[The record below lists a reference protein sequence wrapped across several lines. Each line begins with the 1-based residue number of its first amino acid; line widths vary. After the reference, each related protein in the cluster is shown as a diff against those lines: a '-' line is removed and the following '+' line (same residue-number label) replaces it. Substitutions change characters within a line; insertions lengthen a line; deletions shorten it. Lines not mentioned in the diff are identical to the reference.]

1 MSLQGKH
8 ILVGVS
14 GGIAA
19 YKIPELIR
27 LLKKAG
33 ADVQV
38 TTTKHALE
46 FVTSLT
52 LQTVSGHKVY
62 SDVFAAINEHSTEH
76 ISLPDWADLMLIAPA
91 TANVLCKMAH
101 GIADDALTTTFA
113 AMRKP
118 VVIAPAMNTNMYE
131 SPATQH
137 AMQSLSQWDNIT
149 MLDAASGELACG
161 TTGKGRMQEIDVL
174 MAAVEYALTPKTM
187 TGKHVLITAG
197 PTQEAIDPV
206 RYISNASTGKMGYA
220 LVRACLNRGANV
232 TLVSGPCQVSLQA
245 WQAFTPLTVV
255 PVQSAA
261 EMCEAAVN
269 AFPHADMA
277 ILCAAVADFTP
288 CHTADKKIKKQPG
301 QTSMTI
307 EMTTTT
313 DIAATLG
320 KVKGENGKVKAEN
333 GKRKAEN
340 GKVKGEKIIV
350 GFALETHDEQANA
363 LRKLQSKNLDMIV
376 LNSLQDQGAGFGVDT
391 NKVTL
396 LYADGTKKD
405 LPLLLKQEVAD
416 VIIDSI

>member
-1 MSLQGKH
+1 MSLAGKH
-8 ILVGVS
+8 ILVGIS

-38 TTTKHALE
+38 ATTKHALE

-91 TANVLCKMAH
+91 TANVLCKMAN

-131 SPATQH
+131 SPATQK
-137 AMQSLSQWDNIT
+137 AISELATWENVT
-149 MLDAASGELACG
+149 MLDCASGELACG

-174 MAAVEYALTPKTM
+174 VAAAEYALTPKTLQN
-187 TGKHVLITAG
+187 KHVLITAG

-206 RYISNASTGKMGYA
+206 RYITNASTGKMGYA
-220 LVRACLNRGANV
+220 LVRACLNRGAEV
-232 TLVSGPCQVSLQA
+232 TLVSGPTQLSLKA
-245 WQAFTPLTVV
+245 WQAFCPLNVMDV
-255 PVQSAA
+255 ISSA
-261 EMCEAAVN
+261 EMCDATVR
-269 AFPHADMA
+269 AFEQADIA

-288 CHTADKKIKKQPG
+288 CNTADKKIKKQPG
-301 QTSMTI
+301 QTDMTI
-307 EMTTTT
+307 ELKTTT

-320 KVKGENGKVKAEN
+320 KMKGNAKKM
-333 GKRKAEN
+333 
-340 GKVKGEKIIV
+340 V

-363 LRKLQSKNLDMIV
+363 ERKLQSKNLDMIV
-376 LNSLQDQGAGFGVDT
+376 LNSLQDKGAGFGVDT
-391 NKVTL
+391 NKVTI
-396 LYADGTKKD
+396 LYANGTKKD
-405 LPLLLKQEVAD
+405 LPLLMKQEVAD
-416 VIIDSI
+416 AIIDSLV

>member
-1 MSLQGKH
+1 
-8 ILVGVS
+8 
-14 GGIAA
+14 
-19 YKIPELIR
+19 
-27 LLKKAG
+27 
-33 ADVQV
+33 
-38 TTTKHALE
+38 
-46 FVTSLT
+46 
-52 LQTVSGHKVY
+52 
-62 SDVFAAINEHSTEH
+62 
-76 ISLPDWADLMLIAPA
+76 
-91 TANVLCKMAH
+91 
-101 GIADDALTTTFA
+101 
-113 AMRKP
+113 
-118 VVIAPAMNTNMYE
+118 MNTNMYE

-137 AMQSLSQWDNIT
+137 AMHCLSQWDNIT

-232 TLVSGPCQVSLQA
+232 TLVTGPTHQSLKA
-245 WQAFTPLTVV
+245 WQQFCTLDIV

-301 QTSMTI
+301 QTEMTI
-307 EMTTTT
+307 ELTTTT

-320 KVKGENGKVKAEN
+320 QR
-333 GKRKAEN
+333 KRADQQL
-340 GKVKGEKIIV
+340 V

>member
-1 MSLQGKH
+1 MNLAGKH
-8 ILVGVS
+8 ILVGIS

-19 YKIPELIR
+19 YKMPELIR

-38 TTTKHALE
+38 TTTKNALE

-76 ISLPDWADLMLIAPA
+76 ISLPDWADMMLIAPA

-131 SPATQH
+131 SPATQE
-137 AMQSLSQWDNIT
+137 AIRTLSQWDNIT

-161 TTGKGRMQEIDVL
+161 TTGKGRMQEVDVL
-174 MAAVEYALTPKTM
+174 VAAAEYALTPKTM
-187 TGKHVLITAG
+187 AGKHVVITAG

-206 RYISNASTGKMGYA
+206 RYISNASTGKMGYS
-220 LVRACLNRGANV
+220 LVRACLNRGAEV
-232 TLVSGPCQVSLQA
+232 TLVSGPTHLSLKA
-245 WQAFTPLTVV
+245 WQQFCPLRVENVV
-255 PVQSAA
+255 SSAA
-261 EMCEAAVN
+261 MCEATVA
-269 AFPHADMA
+269 AFEQADIA

-288 CHTADKKIKKQPG
+288 CTTADKKIKKQPG
-301 QTSMTI
+301 LDGMVV
-307 EMTTTT
+307 ELKTTT

-320 KVKGENGKVKAEN
+320 ASKQAHQ
-333 GKRKAEN
+333 RL
-340 GKVKGEKIIV
+340 V

-396 LYADGTKKD
+396 LFADGTKKD

-416 VIIDSI
+416 VIVESILQLI

>member
-1 MSLQGKH
+1 MNLAGKH

-76 ISLPDWADLMLIAPA
+76 ISLPDWADIMLIAPA
-91 TANVLCKMAH
+91 TANVLCKMAN

-118 VVIAPAMNTNMYE
+118 VVIAPAMNTNMHN
-131 SPATQH
+131 SPATQK
-137 AMQSLSQWDNIT
+137 AISELAKWDNIT

-161 TTGKGRMQEIDVL
+161 TTGKGRMQEIEVL
-174 MAAVEYALTPKTM
+174 VAAAEYALTPKTLLD
-187 TGKHVLITAG
+187 KHILITAG

-220 LVRACLNRGANV
+220 LVRACLNRGAEV
-232 TLVSGPCQVSLQA
+232 TLVSGPTHLSLKA
-245 WQAFTPLTVV
+245 WQAFCPLNIL
-255 PVQSAA
+255 PVTSSA
-261 EMCEAAVN
+261 EMCEASVQ
-269 AFPHADMA
+269 AFDQADIA

-288 CHTADKKIKKQPG
+288 SDTADKKIKKKPG
-301 QTSMTI
+301 QTETTI
-307 EMTTTT
+307 HLQTTA

-320 KVKGENGKVKAEN
+320 KM
-333 GKRKAEN
+333 
-340 GKVKGEKIIV
+340 KGEKTLI
-350 GFALETHDEQANA
+350 GFALETHNEQANA
-363 LRKLQSKNLDMIV
+363 KQKLQSKNLDMIV
-376 LNSLQDQGAGFGVDT
+376 LNSLQDKGAGFGVDT

-396 LYADGTKKD
+396 LYANGIQKN
-405 LPLLLKQEVAD
+405 LPLLSKQEAAD
-416 VIIDSI
+416 TIVDSI

>member
-1 MSLQGKH
+1 MSLAGKH
-8 ILVGVS
+8 ILVGIS

-76 ISLPDWADLMLIAPA
+76 ISLPDWADLMIVAPA

-118 VVIAPAMNTNMYE
+118 VVIAPAMNTNMYD
-131 SPATQH
+131 SPATQE
-137 AMQSLSQWDNIT
+137 AIRMLSAWENIT
-149 MLDAASGELACG
+149 MVDCASGELACG
-161 TTGKGRMQEIDVL
+161 TTGKGRMQEIDVI
-174 MAAVEYALTPKTM
+174 AAAAEYALSPKTLADR
-187 TGKHVLITAG
+187 HVLITAG

-206 RYISNASTGKMGYA
+206 RYITNASTGKMGYA
-220 LVRACLNRGANV
+220 LARACLKRGAQV
-232 TLVSGPCQVSLQA
+232 TLVSGPCQVSLRT
-245 WQAFTPLTVV
+245 WQEFCPLKVIDVT
-255 PVQSAA
+255 SSA
-261 EMCEAAVN
+261 EMCAAATEA
-269 AFPHADMA
+269 FDHADIA

-288 CHTADKKIKKQPG
+288 CHVADKKIKKQPG
-301 QTSMTI
+301 QENMSI
-307 EMTTTT
+307 HLKPTT

-320 KVKGENGKVKAEN
+320 RMKAEEA
-333 GKRKAEN
+333 R
-340 GKVKGEKIIV
+340 GESLEAKNKKILV

-363 LRKLQSKNLDMIV
+363 ERKLQSKNLDMIV
-376 LNSLQDQGAGFGVDT
+376 LNSLQDSGAGFGVDT

-396 LYADGTKKD
+396 IYANGTKKD
-405 LPLLLKQEVAD
+405 LPLLMKQEVAD
-416 VIIDSI
+416 AIIDGLVL

>member
-1 MSLQGKH
+1 MSLAGKH
-8 ILVGVS
+8 ILVGIS

-33 ADVQV
+33 AEVQV
-38 TTTKHALE
+38 ATTKHALE
-46 FVTSLT
+46 FVTCLT

-76 ISLPDWADLMLIAPA
+76 ISLPDWADLMVVAPA

-118 VVIAPAMNTNMYE
+118 VVIAPAMNTNMYN
-131 SPATQH
+131 SPATQE
-137 AMQSLSQWDNIT
+137 AIRILAQWENIT

-161 TTGKGRMQEIDVL
+161 TSGKGRMQEVDVI
-174 MAAVEYALTPKTM
+174 AAAIEYALSPKPLQ
-187 TGKHVLITAG
+187 GKHVLITAG

-206 RYISNASTGKMGYA
+206 RYITNASTGKMGYA
-220 LVRACLNRGANV
+220 LARACIKQGASV
-232 TLVSGPCQVSLQA
+232 TLVAGPTLQNLKAWEAFAPVKVVDVVS
-245 WQAFTPLTVV
+245 
-255 PVQSAA
+255 SA
-261 EMCEAAVN
+261 EMYEAALE
-269 AFPHADMA
+269 AFPKADMA

-288 CHTADKKIKKQPG
+288 MTVAEQKIKKQAG
-301 QTSMTI
+301 QTEMTI
-307 EMTTTT
+307 ELKTTT

-320 KVKGENGKVKAEN
+320 KN
-333 GKRKAEN
+333 KRPGQKL
-340 GKVKGEKIIV
+340 I
-350 GFALETHDEQANA
+350 GFALETHDELANA
-363 LRKLQSKNLDMIV
+363 ERKMQAKNLDMIV
-376 LNSLQDQGAGFGVDT
+376 LNSLQDKGAGFGVDT

-396 LYADGTKKD
+396 LYANGTKKD

-416 VIIDSI
+416 IIVDNIID

>member
-1 MSLQGKH
+1 MNLAGKH
-8 ILVGVS
+8 ILVGIS

-38 TTTKHALE
+38 TTTKNALE

-76 ISLPDWADLMLIAPA
+76 ISLPDWADMMLIAPA

-131 SPATQH
+131 SPATQE
-137 AMQSLSQWDNIT
+137 AIRTLSQWDNIT

-161 TTGKGRMQEIDVL
+161 TIGKGRMQEVDVL
-174 MAAVEYALTPKTM
+174 VAAAEYALTPKTM
-187 TGKHVLITAG
+187 AGKHVVITAG

-206 RYISNASTGKMGYA
+206 RYISNASTGKMGYS
-220 LVRACLNRGANV
+220 LVRACLNRGAEV
-232 TLVSGPCQVSLQA
+232 TLVSGPTHLSLKA
-245 WQAFTPLTVV
+245 WQQFCPLRVENVV
-255 PVQSAA
+255 SSAA
-261 EMCEAAVN
+261 MCEATVA
-269 AFPHADMA
+269 AFEQADIA

-288 CHTADKKIKKQPG
+288 CTTADKKIKKQPG
-301 QTSMTI
+301 QDGMVV
-307 EMTTTT
+307 ELKTTT

-320 KVKGENGKVKAEN
+320 ASKQAHQ
-333 GKRKAEN
+333 RL
-340 GKVKGEKIIV
+340 V

-376 LNSLQDQGAGFGVDT
+376 LNSLQDPGAGFGVDT

-396 LYADGTKKD
+396 FFADGTKKD

-416 VIIDSI
+416 VIVESILQLI

>member
-1 MSLQGKH
+1 MILQGKH
-8 ILVGVS
+8 ILVGIS

-38 TTTKHALE
+38 TTTKNALE

-76 ISLPDWADLMLIAPA
+76 ISLPDWADMMLIAPA

-131 SPATQH
+131 SPATQE
-137 AMQSLSQWDNIT
+137 AIRKLSQWDNIT

-161 TTGKGRMQEIDVL
+161 TTGKGRMQEVDVL
-174 MAAVEYALTPKTM
+174 VAAAEYALTPKTM
-187 TGKHVLITAG
+187 AGKHVVITAG

-206 RYISNASTGKMGYA
+206 RYISNASTGKMGYS
-220 LVRACLNRGANV
+220 LVRACLNRGAEV
-232 TLVSGPCQVSLQA
+232 TLVSGPTHLSLKA
-245 WQAFTPLTVV
+245 WQQFCPLRVENVV
-255 PVQSAA
+255 SSAA
-261 EMCEAAVN
+261 MCEATVA
-269 AFPHADMA
+269 AFEQADIA

-288 CHTADKKIKKQPG
+288 CTTADKKIKKQPG
-301 QTSMTI
+301 QDGMVV
-307 EMTTTT
+307 ELKTTT

-320 KVKGENGKVKAEN
+320 ASKQAHQ
-333 GKRKAEN
+333 RL
-340 GKVKGEKIIV
+340 V

-396 LYADGTKKD
+396 LFADGTKKD

-416 VIIDSI
+416 VIVESILQLI

>member
-1 MSLQGKH
+1 MNLAGKH
-8 ILVGVS
+8 ILVGIS

-38 TTTKHALE
+38 TTTKNALE

-76 ISLPDWADLMLIAPA
+76 ISLPDWADMMLIAPA

-131 SPATQH
+131 SPATQE
-137 AMQSLSQWDNIT
+137 AIRTLSQWDNIT

-161 TTGKGRMQEIDVL
+161 TTGKGRMQEVDVL
-174 MAAVEYALTPKTM
+174 VAAAEYALTPKTM
-187 TGKHVLITAG
+187 AGKHVVITAG

-206 RYISNASTGKMGYA
+206 RYISNASTGKMGYS
-220 LVRACLNRGANV
+220 LVRACLNRGAEV
-232 TLVSGPCQVSLQA
+232 TLVSGPTHLSLKA
-245 WQAFTPLTVV
+245 WQQFCPLRVENVV
-255 PVQSAA
+255 SSAA
-261 EMCEAAVN
+261 MCEATIA
-269 AFPHADMA
+269 AFEQADIA

-288 CHTADKKIKKQPG
+288 CTTADKKIKKQPG
-301 QTSMTI
+301 QDGMVV
-307 EMTTTT
+307 ELKPTT

-320 KVKGENGKVKAEN
+320 ASKQAHQ
-333 GKRKAEN
+333 RL
-340 GKVKGEKIIV
+340 V

-396 LYADGTKKD
+396 FFADGTKKD

-416 VIIDSI
+416 VIVESILQLI

>member
-1 MSLQGKH
+1 M
-8 ILVGVS
+8 VGIS

-27 LLKKAG
+27 LLRKAG
-33 ADVQV
+33 ANVKV
-38 TTTKHALE
+38 TTTKNALE

-76 ISLPDWADLMLIAPA
+76 ISLPDWADLMIIAPA

-118 VVIAPAMNTNMYE
+118 VLIAPAMNTNMYD
-131 SPATQH
+131 SPATQQAIH
-137 AMQSLSQWDNIT
+137 ELASWENIT
-149 MLDAASGELACG
+149 ILDAASGELACG
-161 TTGKGRMQEIDVL
+161 TTGKGRMQEVETI
-174 MAAVEYALTPKTM
+174 AAAAEYALTPKTLR
-187 TGKHVLITAG
+187 GKHVLITAG

-220 LVRACLNRGANV
+220 LVRACLNRGAEV
-232 TLVSGPCQVSLQA
+232 TLVTGPTHLSLQA
-245 WQAFTPLTVV
+245 WQAFCPLHIVNVVSSADMCTATV
-255 PVQSAA
+255 
-261 EMCEAAVN
+261 E
-269 AFPHADMA
+269 AFPNADMA

-288 CHTADKKIKKQPG
+288 CTTADKKIKKQPG
-301 QTSMTI
+301 QQGMSI
-307 EMTTTT
+307 DLKTTT

-320 KVKGENGKVKAEN
+320 KMKNDGNQVL
-333 GKRKAEN
+333 
-340 GKVKGEKIIV
+340 V
-350 GFALETHDEQANA
+350 GFALETHDEQQNA

-376 LNSLQDQGAGFGVDT
+376 LNSLQDKGAGFGVDT

-416 VIIDSI
+416 AIIDSICY

>member
-1 MSLQGKH
+1 MSLAGKH
-8 ILVGVS
+8 ILVGIS

-91 TANVLCKMAH
+91 TANVLCKMAN

-131 SPATQH
+131 SPATQK
-137 AMQSLSQWDNIT
+137 AISELATWENVT
-149 MLDAASGELACG
+149 MLDCASGELACG

-174 MAAVEYALTPKTM
+174 VAAAEYALTPKTLQN
-187 TGKHVLITAG
+187 KHVLITAG

-206 RYISNASTGKMGYA
+206 RYITNASTGKMGYA
-220 LVRACLNRGANV
+220 LVRACLNRGAEV
-232 TLVSGPCQVSLQA
+232 TLVSGPTQLSLKA
-245 WQAFTPLTVV
+245 WQAFCPLNVMDVV
-255 PVQSAA
+255 SSA
-261 EMCEAAVN
+261 EMCDATVK
-269 AFPHADMA
+269 AFEQADIA

-288 CHTADKKIKKQPG
+288 CNTADKKIKKQPE
-301 QTSMTI
+301 QTDMTI
-307 EMTTTT
+307 ELKTTT

-320 KVKGENGKVKAEN
+320 KMKGNAKKL
-333 GKRKAEN
+333 
-340 GKVKGEKIIV
+340 V

-363 LRKLQSKNLDMIV
+363 ERKLQSKNLDMIV
-376 LNSLQDQGAGFGVDT
+376 LNSLQDKGAGFGVDT
-391 NKVTL
+391 NKVTI
-396 LYADGTKKD
+396 LYANGTKKD
-405 LPLLLKQEVAD
+405 LPLLMKQEVAD
-416 VIIDSI
+416 AIIDSLV

>member
-1 MSLQGKH
+1 MTTLSGKH

-19 YKIPELIR
+19 YKIPELVR

-38 TTTKHALE
+38 TTTKNALE

-62 SDVFAAINEHSTEH
+62 TDVFAAINEHSTEH
-76 ISLPDWADLMLIAPA
+76 ISLPEWADLMLIAPA
-91 TANVLCKMAH
+91 TANVLGKMAH

-118 VVIAPAMNTNMYE
+118 VVIAPAMNTHMYE
-131 SPATQH
+131 SPATQE
-137 AMQSLSQWDNIT
+137 AIRTLSQWENIT
-149 MLDAASGELACG
+149 MLDCAEGPLACG

-174 MAAVEYALTPKTM
+174 IAAAEYALMPKSLS
-187 TGKHVLITAG
+187 GKRVLITAG

-220 LVRACLNRGANV
+220 LARACLQRGATV
-232 TLVSGPCQVSLQA
+232 TLVSGPTHESLKA
-245 WQAFTPLTVV
+245 WQALGSLTMVNVV
-255 PVQSAA
+255 S
-261 EMCEAAVN
+261 C
-269 AFPHADMA
+269 ADMCTATQLCFEQNDIA

-288 CHTADKKIKKQPG
+288 SETATQKIKKQPG
-301 QTSMTI
+301 QTNMSI
-307 EMTTTT
+307 ELKTTT
-313 DIAATLG
+313 DIAASLG
-320 KVKGENGKVKAEN
+320 KIKGE
-333 GKRKAEN
+333 R
-340 GKVKGEKIIV
+340 ILV
-350 GFALETHDEQANA
+350 GFALETHNEQANA
-363 LRKLQSKNLDMIV
+363 LRKLHSKNLDMIV
-376 LNSLQDQGAGFGVDT
+376 LNSLQDKGAGFGVDT

-396 LYADGTKKD
+396 LCADGTKKD

-416 VIIDSI
+416 SIIESILQLI

>member
-1 MSLQGKH
+1 MNLAGKH
-8 ILVGVS
+8 ILVGIS

-27 LLKKAG
+27 LLRKAG
-33 ADVQV
+33 AEVQV
-38 TTTKHALE
+38 ATTKNALE

-62 SDVFAAINEHSTEH
+62 SDTFAAINEHSTEH

-131 SPATQH
+131 SPATQQ
-137 AMQSLSQWDNIT
+137 AMHQLAQWNNIT

-161 TTGKGRMQEIDVL
+161 TSGKGRMQEIDVL
-174 MAAVEYALTPKTM
+174 LAAAEYALTPKTLLN
-187 TGKHVLITAG
+187 KHVLITAG
-197 PTQEAIDPV
+197 PTHEAIDPV
-206 RYISNASTGKMGYA
+206 RYITNASTGKMGYA
-220 LVRACLNRGANV
+220 LAQACLKRGAIV
-232 TLVSGPCQVSLQA
+232 TLITGPCQVSMKD
-245 WQAFTPLTVV
+245 WEAFAPLTIL
-255 PVQSAA
+255 PVKSAA
-261 EMCEAAVN
+261 QMCKATQEV
-269 AFPHADMA
+269 FGQADIS

-288 CHTADKKIKKQPG
+288 SETATQKIKKQPG
-301 QTSMTI
+301 QTNMTI

-320 KVKGENGKVKAEN
+320 QQ
-333 GKRKAEN
+333 KRPDQKL
-340 GKVKGEKIIV
+340 V
-350 GFALETHDEQANA
+350 GFALETHNEMTNA
-363 LRKLQSKNLDMIV
+363 QRKLQAKNLDMIV
-376 LNSLQDQGAGFGVDT
+376 LNSLQDAGAGFATDT

-396 LYADGTKKD
+396 LYANGTKKD

-416 VIIDSI
+416 EIINQII

>member
-1 MSLQGKH
+1 MGLAGKH
-8 ILVGVS
+8 ILVGIS

-91 TANVLCKMAH
+91 TANVLCKMAN

-131 SPATQH
+131 SPATQK
-137 AMQSLSQWDNIT
+137 AISELATWENVT
-149 MLDAASGELACG
+149 MLDCASGELACG

-174 MAAVEYALTPKTM
+174 VAAAEYALTPKTLQN
-187 TGKHVLITAG
+187 KHVLITAG

-206 RYISNASTGKMGYA
+206 RYITNASTGKMGYA
-220 LVRACLNRGANV
+220 LVRACLNRGAEV
-232 TLVSGPCQVSLQA
+232 TLVSGPTQLSLKA
-245 WQAFTPLTVV
+245 WQAFCPLNVMDVV
-255 PVQSAA
+255 SSA
-261 EMCEAAVN
+261 EMCDATVK
-269 AFPHADMA
+269 AFEQADIA

-288 CHTADKKIKKQPG
+288 CNTADKKIKKQPG
-301 QTSMTI
+301 QTDMTI
-307 EMTTTT
+307 ELKTTT

-320 KVKGENGKVKAEN
+320 KMKGNAKKL
-333 GKRKAEN
+333 
-340 GKVKGEKIIV
+340 V

-363 LRKLQSKNLDMIV
+363 ERKLQSKNLDMIV
-376 LNSLQDQGAGFGVDT
+376 LNSLQDKGAGFGVDT
-391 NKVTL
+391 NKVTI
-396 LYADGTKKD
+396 LYANGTKKD
-405 LPLLLKQEVAD
+405 LPLLMKQEVSDA
-416 VIIDSI
+416 IIDSLV

>member
-1 MSLQGKH
+1 MNLAGKH
-8 ILVGVS
+8 ILVGIS

-19 YKIPELIR
+19 YKMPELIR

-38 TTTKHALE
+38 TTTKNALE

-62 SDVFAAINEHSTEH
+62 SNVFAAINEHSTEH
-76 ISLPDWADLMLIAPA
+76 ISLPDWADMMLIAPA

-131 SPATQH
+131 SPATQE
-137 AMQSLSQWDNIT
+137 AIRTLSQWDNIT
-149 MLDAASGELACG
+149 MLDAANGELACG
-161 TTGKGRMQEIDVL
+161 TTGKGRMQEVDVL
-174 MAAVEYALTPKTM
+174 VAAAEYALTPKTM
-187 TGKHVLITAG
+187 AGKHVVITAG

-206 RYISNASTGKMGYA
+206 RYISNASTGKMGYS
-220 LVRACLNRGANV
+220 LVRACLNRGAEV
-232 TLVSGPCQVSLQA
+232 TLVSGPTHLSLKA
-245 WQAFTPLTVV
+245 WQQFCPLRVENVV
-255 PVQSAA
+255 SSAA
-261 EMCEAAVN
+261 MCEATIA
-269 AFPHADMA
+269 AFEQADIA

-288 CHTADKKIKKQPG
+288 CTTADKKIKKQPG
-301 QTSMTI
+301 QDGMVV
-307 EMTTTT
+307 ELKTTT

-320 KVKGENGKVKAEN
+320 ASKQAHQ
-333 GKRKAEN
+333 RL
-340 GKVKGEKIIV
+340 V

-396 LYADGTKKD
+396 LFADGTKKD

-416 VIIDSI
+416 VIVESILQLI